1 MIRYVSMKKE
11 TFINIFKKYFPYAV
25 IVIATILSCFVY
37 VCNGLA
43 GGDDIGFH
51 LGMVNDLIY
60 GFDHGYFGYSTN
72 HLFIGGFALY
82 NFAYYGPV
90 THYGAAI
97 FTYLFR
103 WMGATPTDGLKFMIF
118 ATGILGGI
126 YMYKLAL
133 KMANGRSAIAVVCS
147 IIFLLLPYRIFC
159 ALARCAFA
167 ESVAM
172 ALIPMVFY
180 GVYSFI
186 HDEEYRVEP
195 YVAFASGAILIVL
208 SHPFTALVTVMFGAL
223 YVLFNVKGVIAKL
236 RDKRALISL
245 GAAVVIIIL
254 CVLFYVLNSHH
265 YESMGIYNL
274 SDAERQW
281 TTYEFI
287 SEDTIRSFQFSGFIN
302 YIYISGRQSDPVW
315 AKDTISSLIFSTIVY
330 VISMTLAVLVD
341 KLLANLKYS
350 KFYKHPASCIVAYAF
365 PLIFQVRVEVYL
377 AILISLILYFFIS
390 FLVKKLPDSSEKYAP
405 LYKSVDLY
413 FLIIALIITLALIFV
428 PWSWKLVPPIMYKGQ
443 FPWRM
448 YSMLSFLIA
457 MLAALIFSRLKTNK
471 IALTIVSVIA
481 CGLMT
486 MTMGTTEKRVI
497 FEHNPTA
504 IIVQDGEEFA
514 KDIKYSGAQN
524 EMMPQ
529 IFYDDSYEPKYPSN
543 TLYYTVRSRVWSQ
556 QNFIYD
562 LDSYIKPAVLEGSGN
577 VDIYEYDNPN
587 NKFHVEITSETAL
600 VQFPQFYYDTYEV
613 KQDGKT
619 ISKVQNVDGLI
630 AFTLKQGTYDIAL
643 SFKPYKTYQATI
655 PLFYI
660 GAFLLASGG
669 VFGYIYRKK
678 LMKPATAIEE

>member
-11 TFINIFKKYFPYAV
+11 SFINIFKKYFPYAV
-25 IVIATILSCFVY
+25 IVIASILSCFVY

-43 GGDDIGFH
+43 GGDDIAFH

-72 HLFIGGFALY
+72 HIFLGGFALY
-82 NFAYYGPV
+82 NFSYYGPV

-103 WMGATPTDGLKFMIF
+103 WLGATPTDGLKFMIF
-118 ATGILGGI
+118 ASAILGGI

-133 KMANGRSAIAVVCS
+133 KMANGRQAIAVICS
-147 IIFLLLPYRIFC
+147 TIFLFLPYRIFC

-167 ESVAM
+167 ESIAM

-195 YVAFASGAILIVL
+195 YVAFASGAVLIVL
-208 SHPFTALVTVMFGAL
+208 SHPFTALITVLFGVL

-245 GAAVVIIIL
+245 GSAIIIIVF

-265 YESMGIYNL
+265 YESSGIYNI

-302 YIYISGRQSDPVW
+302 FVYISGRQGDPIW
-315 AKDTISSLIFSTIVY
+315 AKDTISSLTFSIIVY
-330 VISMTLAVLVD
+330 ALSMVLAILFD
-341 KLLANLKYS
+341 KLLNNLKYS
-350 KFYKHPASCIVAYAF
+350 KYYKHPATCVIAFAF
-365 PLIFQVRVEVYL
+365 PLIFQVRVEIYL

-390 FLVKKLPDSSEKYAP
+390 FLVKKLPDASEKYVP

-413 FLIIALIITLALIFV
+413 FLIVALIITLALIFV
-428 PWSWKLVPPIMYKGQ
+428 PWAWKLVPPIMYKGQ

-448 YSMLSFLIA
+448 FSILSFLVA
-457 MLAALIFSRLKTNK
+457 MLVSLIFSRFKANK
-471 IALTIVSVIA
+471 IALTIASVIA

-486 MTMGTTEKRVI
+486 MTMGTLEKRVI
-497 FEHNPTA
+497 FEHNPNS
-504 IIVQDGEEFA
+504 IIVHDGAEYA

-524 EMMPQ
+524 EMVPQ
-529 IFYDDSYEPKYPSN
+529 VFYDNAYSATYTNS
-543 TLYYTVRSRVWSQ
+543 LYHTVRSRVLSQ

-562 LDSYIKPAVLEGSGN
+562 LESYIKPAVLEGAGEVN
-577 VDIYEYDNPN
+577 IYEYDSPN
-587 NKFHVEITSETAL
+587 NKFHVDITSETAL
-600 VQFPQFYYDTYEV
+600 VQFPQFYYDSYEI

-643 SFKPYKTYQATI
+643 SFKPCKAYQITI
-655 PLFYI
+655 PFFYI

>member
-1 MIRYVSMKKE
+1 MKKE

-25 IVIATILSCFVY
+25 IVIASILSCFVY

-97 FTYLFR
+97 YTYLFR
-103 WMGATPTDGLKFMIF
+103 WAGATPTDGLKFMVF
-118 ATGILGGI
+118 SSAILGGI

-133 KMANGRSAIAVVCS
+133 KMSNGRQAIAVVCS

-167 ESVAM
+167 ESIAM

-186 HDEEYRVEP
+186 HDEDYHVEP

-208 SHPFTALVTVMFGAL
+208 SHPFTALITVLFGVL
-223 YVLFNVKGVIAKL
+223 YVLFNIKGVIAKF
-236 RDKRALISL
+236 RDKRALISI
-245 GAAVVIIIL
+245 GAAVVIIIF

-265 YESMGIYNL
+265 YESSNIYNL

-287 SEDTIRSFQFSGFIN
+287 SEDTSRSFQFSGIIN
-302 YIYISGRQSDPVW
+302 YIFINSRQGDPVW
-315 AKDTISSLIFSTIVY
+315 AKDTISALIFSTIVY
-330 VISMTLAVLVD
+330 VISMTVAILID
-341 KLLANLKYS
+341 KLLTNAKYS
-350 KFYKHPASCIVAYAF
+350 KYYKHPAACVAAFAF
-365 PLIFQVRVEVYL
+365 PLIFQVRVEIYL

-390 FLVKKLPDSSEKYAP
+390 FLVNKLPDSSEKYVP

-413 FLIIALIITLALIFV
+413 FLIIASIITLALIFV
-428 PWSWKLVPPIMYKGQ
+428 PWAWKLVPPIMYKGQ

-457 MLAALIFSRLKTNK
+457 LLASLIFSRLKTNK
-471 IALTIVSVIA
+471 IALTITSVIA

-486 MTMGTTEKRVI
+486 MTMGTLEKRVI
-497 FEHNPTA
+497 FEHNPNA
-504 IIVQDGEEFA
+504 IIRVDDEGFA
-514 KDIKYSGAQN
+514 KSIQYSGAQN

-529 IFYDDSYEPKYPSN
+529 VFYDDTYKAEYTNS
-543 TLYYTVRSRVWSQ
+543 LYTTVRNRVLSQ
-556 QNFIYD
+556 SNFIYD
-562 LDSYIKPAVLEGSGN
+562 LESYIKPVVLEGAGN
-577 VDIYEYDNPN
+577 LEIYEYNTPN

-600 VQFPQFYYDTYEV
+600 VQFPQFYYDSYEV
-613 KQDGKT
+613 KQGGKT

-643 SFKPYKTYQATI
+643 SFKPCKAYQVTI

-678 LMKPATAIEE
+678 LMKHE

>member
-1 MIRYVSMKKE
+1 MKKDK
-11 TFINIFKKYFPYAV
+11 FVNIFKKYFPYAV
-25 IVIATILSCFVY
+25 IVIASILSCFVY
-37 VCNGLA
+37 LCNGVA

-72 HLFIGGFALY
+72 HLFIGGFAIY
-82 NFAYYGPV
+82 NYAYYGPV

-103 WMGATPTDGLKFMIF
+103 WMGATPSDGLKFMIF
-118 ATGILGGI
+118 ASAILGGI

-133 KMANGRSAIAVVCS
+133 KMSNGRPAIAVICS

-159 ALARCAFA
+159 ALARCAYA
-167 ESVAM
+167 ESIAM
-172 ALIPMVFY
+172 SLIPMVFY

-186 HDEEYRVEP
+186 HDKEYRVEP
-195 YVAFASGAILIVL
+195 YVVFASGAILIVL
-208 SHPFTALVTVMFGAL
+208 SHPFTALITVIFGVL
-223 YVLFNVKGVIAKL
+223 YVLFNIKGVIAKI

-245 GAAVVIIIL
+245 GSAIIIIIF

-265 YESMGIYNL
+265 YESSGIYNI

-287 SEDTIRSFQFSGFIN
+287 SNDTSRSFQFSGFIN
-302 YIYISGRQSDPVW
+302 YIYINGNQGNPVW
-315 AKDTISSLIFSTIVY
+315 AKDTISTLIFSTIVY
-330 VISMTLAVLVD
+330 VISMVIAILID
-341 KLLANLKYS
+341 KLLTSLKYS
-350 KFYKHPASCIVAYAF
+350 KYYKHPAACIAAFAF
-365 PLIFQVRVEVYL
+365 PLIFQVRVEIYL

-390 FLVKKLPDSSEKYAP
+390 FLVNKLPDSTEQYVP

-413 FLIIALIITLALIFV
+413 FLIVASIITLALIFV
-428 PWSWKLVPPIMYKGQ
+428 PWAWKLVPPIMYNGQ

-457 MLAALIFSRLKTNK
+457 MLASLIFSHLKTNK
-471 IALTIVSVIA
+471 IALTITSVIA

-486 MTMGTTEKRVI
+486 MTMGTLEKRVI

-504 IIVQDGEEFA
+504 IITQDGEQFA
-514 KDIKYSGAQN
+514 KGIKYSGAQN

-529 IFYDDSYEPKYPSN
+529 VFYEDGYTVAYTNS
-543 TLYYTVRSRVWSQ
+543 LYSTVRSRVLSQ
-556 QNFIYD
+556 RNFIYD
-562 LDSYIKPAVLEGSGN
+562 LDSYIKPAVLEGTGD
-577 VDIYEYDNPN
+577 VDIYEYNTPN
-587 NKFHVEITSETAL
+587 NKFHVNITSETAL

-630 AFTLKQGTYDIAL
+630 AFTLKKGTYDIAL
-643 SFKPYKTYQATI
+643 SFKPCKAYQITI

-678 LMKPATAIEE
+678 IMKPDTAIEE

>member
-1 MIRYVSMKKE
+1 MKKE

-25 IVIATILSCFVY
+25 IVIASILSCFVY

-97 FTYLFR
+97 YTYLFR
-103 WMGATPTDGLKFMIF
+103 WAGATPTDGLKFMVF
-118 ATGILGGI
+118 SSAILGGI

-133 KMANGRSAIAVVCS
+133 KMSNGRQAIAVVCS

-167 ESVAM
+167 ESIAM

-186 HDEEYRVEP
+186 HDEDYHVEP

-208 SHPFTALVTVMFGAL
+208 SHPFTALITVLFGVL
-223 YVLFNVKGVIAKL
+223 YVLFNIKGVIAKF
-236 RDKRALISL
+236 RDKRALISI
-245 GAAVVIIIL
+245 GAAVVIIIF

-265 YESMGIYNL
+265 YESSNIYNL

-287 SEDTIRSFQFSGFIN
+287 SEDTSRSFQFSGIIN
-302 YIYISGRQSDPVW
+302 YIFINSRQGDPVW
-315 AKDTISSLIFSTIVY
+315 AKDTISALIFSTIVY
-330 VISMTLAVLVD
+330 VISMTVAILID
-341 KLLANLKYS
+341 KLLTNAKYS
-350 KFYKHPASCIVAYAF
+350 KYYKHPAACVAAFAF
-365 PLIFQVRVEVYL
+365 PLIFQVRVEIYL

-390 FLVKKLPDSSEKYAP
+390 FLVNKLPDSSEKYVP

-413 FLIIALIITLALIFV
+413 FLIIASIITLALIFV
-428 PWSWKLVPPIMYKGQ
+428 PWAWKLVPPIMYKGQ

-457 MLAALIFSRLKTNK
+457 LLASLIFSRLKTNK
-471 IALTIVSVIA
+471 IALTITSVIA

-486 MTMGTTEKRVI
+486 MTMGTLEKRVI
-497 FEHNPTA
+497 FEHNPNA
-504 IIVQDGEEFA
+504 IIRVDDEGFA
-514 KDIKYSGAQN
+514 KSIQYSGAQN

-529 IFYDDSYEPKYPSN
+529 VFYDDTYKAEYTNS
-543 TLYYTVRSRVWSQ
+543 LYTTVRNRVLSQ
-556 QNFIYD
+556 SDFIYD
-562 LDSYIKPAVLEGSGN
+562 LESYIKPVVLEGAGN
-577 VDIYEYDNPN
+577 LEIYEYNTPN

-600 VQFPQFYYDTYEV
+600 VQFPQFYYDSYEI
-613 KQDGKT
+613 KQGGKT

-643 SFKPYKTYQATI
+643 SFKPCKAYQVTI

-678 LMKPATAIEE
+678 LMKHE

>member
-1 MIRYVSMKKE
+1 MKKE

-25 IVIATILSCFVY
+25 IVIASILSCFVY

-97 FTYLFR
+97 YTYLFR
-103 WMGATPTDGLKFMIF
+103 WAGATPTDGLKFMVF
-118 ATGILGGI
+118 SSAILGGI

-133 KMANGRSAIAVVCS
+133 KMSNGRQAIAVVCS

-167 ESVAM
+167 ESIAM

-186 HDEEYRVEP
+186 HDEDYHVEP

-208 SHPFTALVTVMFGAL
+208 SHPFTALITVLFGVL
-223 YVLFNVKGVIAKL
+223 YVLFNIKGVIAKF
-236 RDKRALISL
+236 RDKRALISI
-245 GAAVVIIIL
+245 GAAVVIIIF

-265 YESMGIYNL
+265 YESSNIYNL

-287 SEDTIRSFQFSGFIN
+287 SEDTSRSFQFSGIIN
-302 YIYISGRQSDPVW
+302 YIFINSRQGDPVW
-315 AKDTISSLIFSTIVY
+315 AKDTISALIFSTIVY
-330 VISMTLAVLVD
+330 VISMTVAILID
-341 KLLANLKYS
+341 KLLTNAKYS
-350 KFYKHPASCIVAYAF
+350 KYYKHPAACVAAFAF
-365 PLIFQVRVEVYL
+365 PLIFQVRVEIYL

-390 FLVKKLPDSSEKYAP
+390 FLVNKLPDSSEKYVP

-413 FLIIALIITLALIFV
+413 FLIIASIITLALIFV
-428 PWSWKLVPPIMYKGQ
+428 PWAWKLVPPIMYKGQ

-457 MLAALIFSRLKTNK
+457 LLASLIFSRLKTNK
-471 IALTIVSVIA
+471 IALTITSVIA

-486 MTMGTTEKRVI
+486 MTMGTLEKRVI
-497 FEHNPTA
+497 FEHNPNA
-504 IIVQDGEEFA
+504 IIRVDDEGFA
-514 KDIKYSGAQN
+514 KSIQYSGAQN

-529 IFYDDSYEPKYPSN
+529 VFYDDTYKAEYTNS
-543 TLYYTVRSRVWSQ
+543 LYTTVRNRVLSQ
-556 QNFIYD
+556 SNFIYD
-562 LDSYIKPAVLEGSGN
+562 LESYIKPVVLEGAGN
-577 VDIYEYDNPN
+577 LEIYEYNTPN

-600 VQFPQFYYDTYEV
+600 VQFPQFYYDSYEI
-613 KQDGKT
+613 KQGGKT

-643 SFKPYKTYQATI
+643 SFKPCKAYQVTI

-678 LMKPATAIEE
+678 LMKHE

>member
-1 MIRYVSMKKE
+1 MKKE

-25 IVIATILSCFVY
+25 IVIASILSCFVY

-97 FTYLFR
+97 YTYLFR
-103 WMGATPTDGLKFMIF
+103 WAGATPTDGLKFMVF
-118 ATGILGGI
+118 SSAILGGI

-133 KMANGRSAIAVVCS
+133 KMSNGRQAIAVVCS

-167 ESVAM
+167 ESIAM

-186 HDEEYRVEP
+186 HDEDYHVEP

-208 SHPFTALVTVMFGAL
+208 SHPFTALITVLFGVL
-223 YVLFNVKGVIAKL
+223 YVLFNIKGVIAKF
-236 RDKRALISL
+236 RDKRALISI
-245 GAAVVIIIL
+245 GVAVVIIIF

-265 YESMGIYNL
+265 YESSNIYNL

-287 SEDTIRSFQFSGFIN
+287 SEDTSRSFQFSGIIN
-302 YIYISGRQSDPVW
+302 YIFVNSRQGDPVW
-315 AKDTISSLIFSTIVY
+315 AKDTISALIFSTIVY
-330 VISMTLAVLVD
+330 VISMTVAILID
-341 KLLANLKYS
+341 KLLTNAKYS
-350 KFYKHPASCIVAYAF
+350 KYYKHPAACVAAFAF
-365 PLIFQVRVEVYL
+365 PLIFQVRVEIYL

-390 FLVKKLPDSSEKYAP
+390 FLVNKLPDSSEKYVP

-413 FLIIALIITLALIFV
+413 FLIIASIITLALIFV
-428 PWSWKLVPPIMYKGQ
+428 PWAWKLVPPIMYKGQ

-457 MLAALIFSRLKTNK
+457 LLASLIFSRLKTNK
-471 IALTIVSVIA
+471 IALTITSVIA

-486 MTMGTTEKRVI
+486 MTMGTLEKRVI
-497 FEHNPTA
+497 FEHNPNA
-504 IIVQDGEEFA
+504 IIRVDDEGFA
-514 KDIKYSGAQN
+514 KSIQYSGAQN

-529 IFYDDSYEPKYPSN
+529 VFYDDTYKAEYTNS
-543 TLYYTVRSRVWSQ
+543 LYTTVRNRVLSQ
-556 QNFIYD
+556 SNFIYD
-562 LDSYIKPAVLEGSGN
+562 LESYIKPVVLEGAGN
-577 VDIYEYDNPN
+577 LEIYEYNTPN

-600 VQFPQFYYDTYEV
+600 VQFPQFYYDSYEI
-613 KQDGKT
+613 KQGGKT

-643 SFKPYKTYQATI
+643 SFKPCKAYQVTI

-678 LMKPATAIEE
+678 LMKHE